1 MRIATTTMY
10 ESGTSRIADQQAAL
24 LKTQQQI
31 ATGRRIL
38 TPADD
43 PVAAARVLD
52 LAQGQSMNTQFGANR
67 VSAKNS
73 LSQEES
79 VLQSVTALIQDVQTQ
94 VVAAG
99 NGAYS
104 DAERRFI
111 ATNLRGRLEELTGL
125 ANSRDPLGNY
135 IFSGYQANTQPFAPS
150 ADGVR
155 YQGDQGQKMLQ
166 VGPARRMAAGD
177 PGDSI
182 FENIPGPGSLVTTAD
197 AGNIGSAKLSRVTVF
212 DATSLPSI
220 VRTRYEISFEIT
232 AAGTTYNVDTDPP
245 TTGAYVSGEPI
256 RFDGM
261 ELTVA
266 DGPAA
271 PADGDRFTLE
281 APRNQS
287 IFTTMEDLIG
297 LLETPQSGAAGAANL
312 KHGLAMAGEK
322 LSNALE
328 NVLSVRAAVG
338 SRLNELDNLDS
349 LGEDRNIQYEQAIS
363 ELQGLDQIKA
373 ISDLMQQK
381 LTLEAAQQ
389 SFLKISGL
397 SLFSLM

>member
-1 MRIATTTMY
+1 MRISTTTMY

-38 TPADD
+38 TPAHD

-52 LAQGQSMNTQFGANR
+52 LAQGQSMNTQFGTNR

-104 DAERRFI
+104 DADRRFI

-135 IFSGYQANTQPFAPS
+135 IFSGYQANTQPFAAS
-150 ADGVR
+150 VDGVR

-212 DATSLPSI
+212 DATSLPAI
-220 VRTRYEISFEIT
+220 VRTRYEISF
-232 AAGTTYNVDTDPP
+232 
-245 TTGAYVSGEPI
+245 
-256 RFDGM
+256 
-261 ELTVA
+261 
-266 DGPAA
+266 
-271 PADGDRFTLE
+271 
-281 APRNQS
+281 
-287 IFTTMEDLIG
+287 
-297 LLETPQSGAAGAANL
+297 
-312 KHGLAMAGEK
+312 
-322 LSNALE
+322 
-328 NVLSVRAAVG
+328 G
-338 SRLNELDNLDS
+338 SRMLAPLIAS
-349 LGEDRNIQYEQAIS
+349 TPTRPPPAPMS
-363 ELQGLDQIKA
+363 A
-373 ISDLMQQK
+373 VSR
-381 LTLEAAQQ
+381 
-389 SFLKISGL
+389 SG
-397 SLFSLM
+397 SMAWK